1 MLTLLKSSN
10 MKNLEITY
18 LSVNTL
24 VDYKSNAKTHSPE
37 QVEAI
42 ANSIVEFGFNNP
54 ILIDEVGEIIA
65 GHGRVLGAKLAG
77 MDQVPCIVL
86 EDLSE
91 VQKKAYRI
99 ADNKI
104 HELGGWDL
112 EKLSLELNAINDE
125 GFDLD
130 LTGFDPDELNRLLAE
145 SGEDA
150 NYSSEGLL
158 FDEEDNNDSKSDSEE
173 KLDQR
178 QRFAFLVSTQEA
190 GTVLNALKKAMG
202 DNYLNSYD
210 EAFIE
215 IIRIYNKYADE

>member
-1 MLTLLKSSN
+1 

-24 VDYKSNAKTHSPE
+24 AEYKSNVKTHSPE

-42 ANSIVEFGFNNP
+42 AKSIVEFGFNNP

-65 GHGRVLGAKLAG
+65 GHGRIMGAKLAG

-112 EKLSLELNAINDE
+112 ERLSLELNAINDE

-130 LTGFDPDELNRLLAE
+130 FTGFDPDELNRLLAE

-158 FDEEDNNDSKSDSEE
+158 FDEEDSNESKSDSENE
-173 KLDQR
+173 SDQT
-178 QRFAFLVSTQEA
+178 QKFTFVVSNQEA
-190 GTVLNALKKAMG
+190 GNVHNALKKAMG

-215 IIRIYNKYADE
+215 IVRIYNKYADE

>member
-1 MLTLLKSSN
+1 
-10 MKNLEITY
+10 MKNSQITY

-24 VDYKSNAKTHSPE
+24 AEYEGNTKTHSPE
-37 QVEAI
+37 QIEAI

-130 LTGFDPDELNRLLAE
+130 FTGFDPDELNRLLAE

-150 NYSSEGLL
+150 NDSSEGLL
-158 FDEEDNNDSKSDSEE
+158 FDEEDGNESKSDSGDE
-173 KLDQR
+173 LDQR
-178 QRFAFLVSTQEA
+178 QRFAFLVSTQES
-190 GTVLNALKKAMG
+190 GNVLNALKKAMG

-210 EAFIE
+210 DAFIE
-215 IIRIYNKYADE
+215 IVRIYNKYADE